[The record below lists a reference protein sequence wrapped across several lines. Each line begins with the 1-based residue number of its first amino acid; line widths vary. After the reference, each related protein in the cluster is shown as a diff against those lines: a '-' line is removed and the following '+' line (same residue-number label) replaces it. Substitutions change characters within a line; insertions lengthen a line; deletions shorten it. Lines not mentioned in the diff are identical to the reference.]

1 MSLNE
6 PAFSTRYKLACVLS
20 EDSNESVHSQ
30 SDQSL
35 SFLPEKN
42 VRPLA
47 IHRSD
52 YADAQVDES
61 LRLVHIPTCTFC
73 WPPDQIGSG
82 ELEISAS

>member
-47 IHRSD
+47 IH
-52 YADAQVDES
+52 
-61 LRLVHIPTCTFC
+61 
-73 WPPDQIGSG
+73 
-82 ELEISAS
+82 ISQSKNLIHFVLLNKMINLQ